1 MYINIIH
8 HKKNSPKNAIHNPSF
23 EVYIQIFKL
32 CNEYYFVTNIFHKLK
47 FVNVCWIFQNNGLD

>member
-8 HKKNSPKNAIHNPSF
+8 HKNSPKNLIHNPNF

-32 CNEYYFVTNIFHKLK
+32 CDGYCFVTNILHAFNFSQFIEFKK
-47 FVNVCWIFQNNGLD
+47 IID